1 MILSTIAL
9 FFAVISFLGA
19 CFIYREFKWAAAVI
33 KWENDR
39 FELIRDVFDAAN
51 VLVNKTGIADVI
63 VDGPGGNAMMS
74 GTLLNYQALKDMV
87 SSMQVIEEA
96 RLTVARELAGSLG
109 KVLAWQD
116 DNPQPL
122 PPVVFKKRL
131 VIPV

>member
-1 MILSTIAL
+1 MILSIFIAL
-9 FFAVISFLGA
+9 FFAVVSFLGA
-19 CFIYREFKWAAAVI
+19 CFYREFKWAAAVI

-122 PPVVFKKRL
+122 PPVVFKRRL
-131 VIPV
+131 AIPI